1 MADYHYD
8 VREAD
13 NYLATGGL
21 LEVIGMTLTSMKAG
35 FPKVQSDTDMMMALC
50 LLADEGLKA
59 RSNRMEAAEQ

>member
-13 NYLATGGL
+13 NYLSTGGL
-21 LEVIGMTLTSMKAG
+21 LEVIGLTLASLKAG

-59 RSNRMEAAEQ
+59 RTNRAETVEQ